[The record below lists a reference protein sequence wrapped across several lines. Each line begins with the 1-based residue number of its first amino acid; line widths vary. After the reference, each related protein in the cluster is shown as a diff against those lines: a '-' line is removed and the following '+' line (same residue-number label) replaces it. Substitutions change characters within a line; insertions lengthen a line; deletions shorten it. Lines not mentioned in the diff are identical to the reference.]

1 MKKLLPILTVS
12 LTSLLAV
19 SGLIMSANNG
29 LFKLDAADSYVKHS
43 IILTYED
50 MIDINEESG
59 TFGFYQEN
67 ATYCQDDFM
76 TYDDA
81 FVYGNTMSLGKN
93 GHIFDIEG
101 TPKAN
106 SEIAADA
113 LFTIY
118 FEFLNVAEY
127 SSVVLTG
134 SFNSKDNGTST
145 TLIYHSGDFVDD
157 KITIDEYGLYS
168 ATLDKITISYKCVA

>member
-1 MKKLLPILTVS
+1 MSCYYCIKLNNTVQTQEDKEMKNEYKTYIL
-12 LTSLLAV
+12 AQ
-19 SGLIMSANNG
+19 IEKANAEWKKAMAEG
-29 LFKLDAADSYVKHS
+29 R
-43 IILTYED
+43 
-50 MIDINEESG
+50 
-59 TFGFYQEN
+59 
-67 ATYCQDDFM
+67 
-76 TYDDA
+76 YDDA

-106 SEIAADA
+106 SEMTADA

-168 ATLDKITISYKCVA
+168 ATLDTITISYKCVA